1 MVPTSPVPQPGL
13 AKALAGVA
21 KWLMTFTAPEPGQDP
36 AFKALSALMPGVAF
50 LLELDSDM
58 HWTLPWVSPRSQEV
72 MGLPPE
78 ALSGPAENWIGQ
90 VHVEDQEALTDAL
103 ARAAAKGDEWRWVG
117 RMDLTDRTHWIQGAA
132 TPLPSRGAIQRWVGV
147 WFEMPDP
154 VAVEAGRKAE
164 EERKIL
170 SLAVE
175 QSPAAILLTD
185 VEGLIEYVN
194 PAFEKLT
201 GWESQDALGRPISI
215 LKSGRMP
222 ESVYKD
228 LWATLREGRE
238 WRGELL
244 NQKRNGDL
252 FWEEAY
258 LAPVIGEDG
267 RVERFLA
274 VKEDITERKRHDE
287 ALQTLNEQ
295 LESSV
300 AELKRRDHESALVA
314 HVNDLLRA
322 CYSRS
327 EAYRLIALSLR
338 EVFQGISGFLAAPV
352 ATGVAYEVVAEWGE
366 NLESPEPFLAED
378 CWALK
383 WGHHHEAI
391 GPNATTPCGHFIR
404 PPTGGYLCIP
414 LILRKTSLGLLHLI
428 ARPGEKIEYSQ
439 VQLALSLADTIALS
453 LSNLSLHEALLDQA
467 IRDPL
472 TGLFNRRYLEETLGR
487 ELHRVQRSS
496 TTLCVAMLDVD
507 HFKTFND
514 SYGHEAGDDVLRALG
529 DVIRNGL
536 RKSDIPCRFGGEE
549 FTLILPDATLDHA
562 RIRVETVC
570 RAFKALQIRSG
581 GRLLPPSTI
590 SAGLAIAPF
599 HGSTTDS
606 ILRVADGALYA
617 AKLGGR
623 DRVAVAEINL
633 PPHTVPPGV

>member
-1 MVPTSPVPQPGL
+1 MDPTPLPPQQGL

-21 KWLMTFTAPEPGQDP
+21 KWLLTFSNSEPIQNP
-36 AFKALSALMPGVAF
+36 AFNALSALMPGVAF
-50 LLELDSDM
+50 LLELDAEGGWS
-58 HWTLPWVSPRSQEV
+58 LPWVSPRCQEV
-72 MGLPPE
+72 FGIEPE
-78 ALSGPAENWIGQ
+78 TLSGSSEKWLAWIKAE
-90 VHVEDQEALTDAL
+90 DREALTDAL
-103 ARAAAKGDEWRWVG
+103 ARAASKGEEWRWVG
-117 RMDLTDRTHWIQGAA
+117 RMDLQDQTLWIQGAA
-132 TPLPSRGAIQRWVGV
+132 TPLPSRGNTHCWVGV

-154 VAVEAGRKAE
+154 VAVEAGRKAQ

-175 QSPAAILLTD
+175 QSPAGIVLTD
-185 VEGLIEYVN
+185 TEGVIEYVN

-201 GWESQDALGRPISI
+201 GWKSQDALGRPISI

-222 ESVYKD
+222 PSVFVD

-244 NQKRNGDL
+244 NQKRDGEL

-258 LAPVIGEDG
+258 LAPVVGEDG
-267 RVERFLA
+267 LIEHFLGI
-274 VKEDITERKRHDE
+274 KEDISDRKRHEE
-287 ALQTLNEQ
+287 ALQTLNNQ
-295 LESSV
+295 LEASV
-300 AELKRRDHESALVA
+300 EELKRRDRDSALVA
-314 HVNDLLRA
+314 HVSDLLRA

-327 EAYRLIALSLR
+327 EAYRLMALSLR

-352 ATGVAYEVVAEWGE
+352 ATGLAYEVVAEWGE

-378 CWALK
+378 CWGLK

-391 GPNATTPCGHFIR
+391 SPQASTPCGHFIR
-404 PPTGGYLCIP
+404 PPNGGYLCIP
-414 LILRKTSLGLLHLI
+414 LVLRKTSLGLLHLI

-439 VQLALSLADTIALS
+439 VQLALTLAETIALS

-487 ELHRVQRSS
+487 ELHRVQRGS

-507 HFKTFND
+507 HFKNFND

-529 DVIRNGL
+529 DVLRNGL

-549 FTLILPDATLDHA
+549 FTLILPDATLENA

-581 GRLLPPSTI
+581 GRPLPPSTM

-599 HGSTTDS
+599 HGSTTDA

-623 DRVAVAEINL
+623 DRVAVAEIS
-633 PPHTVPPGV
+633 PPPIVPPGS